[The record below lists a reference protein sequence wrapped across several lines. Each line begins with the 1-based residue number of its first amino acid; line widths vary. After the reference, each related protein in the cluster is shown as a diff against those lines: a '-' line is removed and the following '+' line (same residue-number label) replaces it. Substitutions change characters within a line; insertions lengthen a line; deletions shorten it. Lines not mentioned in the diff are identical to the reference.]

1 MTSIEVW
8 IEADEIDAG
17 DAVALAAR
25 AEKFLANATEAMGY
39 TVEDSGVVISG
50 GIVDQ

>member
-25 AEKFLANATEAMGY
+25 AEKVLVDATEADGY
-39 TVEDSGVVISG
+39 DVDDSGVVISG